1 MAPEEMLDRVN
12 DRDSFIAFV
21 EVLAEERR
29 RAEQLEKEQ
38 PIRYQ
43 LGGALGWQS
52 GDISSFLEAALE
64 YFQEGPAR
72 SHPESKPSWQMF
84 AEFLY
89 CGKII
94 E

>member
-1 MAPEEMLDRVN
+1 MAPEEFLDRVD
-12 DRDSFIAFV
+12 DRESFIAFV
-21 EVLAEERR
+21 EALAEERR
-29 RAEQLEKEQ
+29 RAAQLENEQ

-43 LGGALGWQS
+43 LGGALGWQN
-52 GDISSFLEAALE
+52 GDIASFLEAALE

-72 SHPESKPSWQMF
+72 PRPESKPSWRML

-89 CGKII
+89 CGKVI